1 MDPSSLHCLISLIL
15 ANRILLVA
23 FRAWLA
29 FQAERHFFFCGE
41 EFLDFLPTV
50 FDFLRHIFLSQT
62 VIGLVASISAPHQS

>member
-1 MDPSSLHCLISLIL
+1 M
-15 ANRILLVA
+15 LVA

-29 FQAERHFFFCGE
+29 FQAQRPTFFCGE

-62 VIGLVASISAPHQS
+62 VIDLVASLSAPLETFRLLK